1 MSLNYWSPP
10 DCTLH
15 FFYGGIDGPSII
27 INRSHTVVC
36 HGSQSITT
44 RGVVMS
50 DSVTQDLDRYMDRQD
65 QQEAE
70 LNQEKRE
77 AEDTAWGIH
86 EFVDSAPKLL
96 SADSLI
102 DMEVIHQTKEH
113 VVTINIMMTEV

>member
-1 MSLNYWSPP
+1 M
-10 DCTLH
+10 
-15 FFYGGIDGPSII
+15 G
-27 INRSHTVVC
+27 
-36 HGSQSITT
+36 
-44 RGVVMS
+44 

-70 LNQEKRE
+70 YNQEKRE

-113 VVTINIMMTEV
+113 VVTINIMMTEVEAEVFKEYIRNHGSKFVTERIFEEDL